1 METRP
6 LVTHYI
12 CATKGF
18 LFERS
23 MFMHYQKKFS
33 AVLTEQEVDPKV
45 GLSDEQVKARQLRD
59 GKNTLPGKK
68 KKTIIGVVL
77 SQLKDVMIYVLL
89 AAAAISLGVEIYHLI
104 QEARVPGIMDFIE
117 VIVILVVVLINAV
130 VGTIQELKADKAL
143 DALEKLAAPTTV
155 VRRNGQLMEIK
166 AEELVVGDIV
176 ILEEGRTV
184 PADLRLISS
193 INLKAGEASLT
204 GESVPV
210 EKDANLVFASEVPLG
225 DRRNLVYM
233 STPITYGRG
242 EGVVVATGLKTEIG
256 KIANM
261 LNNEDDSQTPLQA
274 RLQDLA
280 KLLGIIT
287 LGIVALIFIIS
298 IVQQITSPGG
308 VTIEQV
314 IEDLMTAIALAVAA
328 VPEGLPAIVAITLSM
343 GVRRM
348 VKVNT
353 ITRKLPSVETLGAV
367 SVICSDKTGT
377 LTQNKMTVVAG
388 YVNDQIYRTSE
399 FDTPLHELAIG
410 MSLCSNASVDNGV
423 YGDPTEIA
431 LVEFANVFDYRK
443 DAIEEKHPRIDELPF
458 DSVRKMMSTVNV
470 IDGINILFTKGA
482 MDSILKRTT
491 HIKVDGV
498 VRKITTKDFE
508 NINKAANEMAANA
521 LRVLAL
527 ASKEHDGKQIEEE
540 NLTFIG
546 LVGMVDPPRPEAAAS
561 VAKLNSAGI
570 RTIMITGDHVD
581 TAFAIGKELGIANDI
596 GQTMM
601 GEEIDKLSEEELSLA
616 VEHTNIFA
624 RVSPE
629 NKVQIVKALKANGHI
644 VAMTGDGVNDAPS
657 LKAADIG
664 IAMGITGTDVA
675 KGAAD
680 MVLSDDNFVSIGLA
694 VEEGR
699 GIYENIKKT
708 VWFLLSSN
716 FGEVFSMLVAI
727 ILGFPAPLAVLHILW
742 VNLVTDTVPALA
754 LGADA
759 KDPDNMK
766 DKPRDPKQSLFAK
779 GGYALTL
786 TYGAIVGLL
795 TLIAFVIPGF
805 QAGAKDL
812 FAVRTLLNTDAD
824 LLRTSQTFA
833 FTVLGV
839 SQLFHMLGM
848 SNIRK
853 TFFRLF
859 SPKEAFVWFA
869 FLIGFVLQILVT
881 EVPFLT
887 AAFGTTS
894 LSLNQWLLLAAIAT
908 GPLVLHEIIV
918 FVRFIKLKL
927 VK

>member
-1 METRP
+1 
-6 LVTHYI
+6 
-12 CATKGF
+12 
-18 LFERS
+18 
-23 MFMHYQKKFS
+23 MHYQKKFS

-104 QEARVPGIMDFIE
+104 QEARVPEIMDFIE

-261 LNNEDDSQTPLQA
+261 LNNEEDSQTPLQA

-786 TYGAIVGLL
+786 TYGALVGLL

-894 LSLNQWLLLAAIAT
+894 LSLNQWLLLAAIAI

-918 FVRFIKLKL
+918 FVRFIKSKL